1 LETRSLITLSFLSAS
16 SLILRCFSAFNIKRL
31 LTNPPTMKISPA
43 PSDTASITVTA
54 GEAITV
60 DNNTTLTALKPIN
73 DTAKTASVA
82 LTAFKHFL

>member
-1 LETRSLITLSFLSAS
+1 MVLFGNS
-16 SLILRCFSAFNIKRL
+16 IKRL
-31 LTNPPTMKISPA
+31 LTNAPTMKRSPA

-60 DNNTTLTALKPIN
+60 DKNMTLTVLKLIN

-82 LTAFKHFL
+82 LTAFMHFL